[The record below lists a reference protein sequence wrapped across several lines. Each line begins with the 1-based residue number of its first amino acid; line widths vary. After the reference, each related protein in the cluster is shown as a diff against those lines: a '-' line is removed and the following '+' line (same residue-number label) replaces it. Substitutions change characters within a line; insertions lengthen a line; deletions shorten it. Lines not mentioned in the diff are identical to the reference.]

1 MRSGEIKFK
10 TGRERKKNKKSE
22 IIRVIKRKKID
33 IEDLWERTMFEERK
47 INITARKIMF
57 QVPRPGKVCR

>member
-1 MRSGEIKFK
+1 MGRLNLKQGE
-10 TGRERKKNKKSE
+10 REKKNKKSE

-33 IEDLWERTMFEERK
+33 IEDLWERITFEERK
-47 INITARKIMF
+47 INTTARKIMF

>member
-1 MRSGEIKFK
+1 MGRLNLKQGE
-10 TGRERKKNKKSE
+10 REKKNKNSE

-33 IEDLWERTMFEERK
+33 IEDLWERTTFEERK
-47 INITARKIMF
+47 INTTARKIMF

>member
-1 MRSGEIKFK
+1 MGRLNLKQGE
-10 TGRERKKNKKSE
+10 REKKNKKSE

-33 IEDLWERTMFEERK
+33 IEDLWERTTFEERK
-47 INITARKIMF
+47 INTTARKIMF

>member
-1 MRSGEIKFK
+1 MGRLNLKQGE
-10 TGRERKKNKKSE
+10 REKKIKKSE

-33 IEDLWERTMFEERK
+33 IEDLWERTTFEERK
-47 INITARKIMF
+47 INTTARKIMF

>member
-1 MRSGEIKFK
+1 MGRLNLKQGE
-10 TGRERKKNKKSE
+10 REKKNKKSE

-33 IEDLWERTMFEERK
+33 IEDLWERIMFEERK
-47 INITARKIMF
+47 INTTARKIMF